1 MTSTSRSDAE
11 LMVAQMHTV
20 LARRSNSQ
28 DSADMALDIYVHV
41 LTQHPADI
49 AKEVV
54 RRFIMEPRANGSW
67 FPAPAEIEDAC
78 RNLSSPRE
86 SMLNALRAWR
96 EPLADE
102 LEAKRLEG
110 AYRALQDKATR
121 LGYKVG
127 PGPAQDTGE
136 RGERIVAWKD
146 ALAEATKAKEAW
158 LEAERKTK

>member
-67 FPAPAEIEDAC
+67 FPAPAEIEEAC

-96 EPLADE
+96 EPSADE
-102 LEAKRLEG
+102 QEASELK
-110 AYRALQDKATR
+110 ATYRALQAKATN
-121 LGYKVG
+121 LGNKVG

-136 RGERIVAWKD
+136 RGERIAAWE
-146 ALAEATKAKEAW
+146 AVLAEATKAKSAW
-158 LEAERKTK
+158 LDAERKKK